1 MKRILVSFVVIS
13 LTLFSSM
20 VLASDSSRFGIGI
33 RGGFVFSG
41 DDSITDATDGT
52 MIDIDFDSSFMFGIN
67 TTYVMNDVLSMELS
81 ADYVLD
87 RDMEFTMPGQ
97 SMKGGE
103 VSTIPLLWTLRIH
116 IPTNSGFKPYI
127 GGGVGWYF
135 NGFDQD
141 PVWTASNPGVNLD
154 LDDGFAW
161 HANAG
166 VELFFTENVA
176 LNLDAKYIWSTA
188 DLKVIAPG
196 SYQMYEIDLDGFV
209 VGMGLKFYFQ

>member
-1 MKRILVSFVVIS
+1 
-13 LTLFSSM
+13 M

-141 PVWTASNPGVNLD
+141 PVWTASNPGVNL
-154 LDDGFAW
+154 
-161 HANAG
+161 
-166 VELFFTENVA
+166 ELFFTENVA